1 MFMRERALLSMPSS
15 DGRPS
20 VVNRLHCIAAVVLV
34 LSFIGGVGCSSSP
47 PPPKKRIVRHD
58 WFYPTRQHAPEEIY
72 SRVREVRPPEPV
84 TEPPRDIARAPRL
97 MPVMQFNV
105 SQKSLVEV
113 AQLLAESYRYG
124 FYCSPIVADRQISL
138 RAIGT
143 LDELA
148 AQVAELGQVKVTVDH
163 ENREL
168 RILSGAF
175 VSQELGS
182 VERPVEVNGSNYP
195 EKEQSDAAPE
205 GSR

>member
-15 DGRPS
+15 DVRTS
-20 VVNRLHCIAAVVLV
+20 IVSRLNWSAAVVLT
-34 LSFIGGVGCSSSP
+34 LCFLGGVGCSSSP
-47 PPPKKRIVRHD
+47 PPPKKRVVRHD

-84 TEPPRDIARAPRL
+84 PEPPHGINRAPRL

-105 SQKSLVEV
+105 NQKSLVEV
-113 AQLLAESYRYG
+113 AQLLADSYRYG
-124 FYCSPIVADRQISL
+124 YYCSPTVADRQISL

-148 AQVAELGQVKVTVDH
+148 AQVAEIGQVKVTVDH

-175 VSQELGS
+175 VFQELRSLEG
-182 VERPVEVNGSNYP
+182 PVGGNPNNSI
-195 EKEQSDAAPE
+195 EKGQSEAAPE

>member
-1 MFMRERALLSMPSS
+1 MPSS
-15 DGRPS
+15 DGRPFVAS
-20 VVNRLHCIAAVVLV
+20 RVHWSAAVVFA
-34 LSFIGGVGCSSSP
+34 LSFVGGVGCSSSP
-47 PPPKKRIVRHD
+47 PPVKQRSVRHD
-58 WFYPTRQHAPEEIY
+58 WFYPTRQNAPEELY

-84 TEPPRDIARAPRL
+84 PEPPRGINGAPRL

-105 SQKSLVEV
+105 NQKSLVEV

-124 FYCSPIVADRQISL
+124 YYCSPIVADRQISL

-168 RILSGAF
+168 RILSGALAP
-175 VSQELGS
+175 QELRS
-182 VERPVEVNGSNYP
+182 SERPVGFNRSDFLK
-195 EKEQSDAAPE
+195 KEQSGAAP
-205 GSR
+205 

>member
-1 MFMRERALLSMPSS
+1 MTSLNVRT
-15 DGRPS
+15 S
-20 VVNRLHCIAAVVLV
+20 VVKRLRWSAAVVFV
-34 LSFIGGVGCSSSP
+34 LSFVGAVGCSSSP
-47 PPPKKRIVRHD
+47 KASKQRIVRHD
-58 WFYPTRQHAPEEIY
+58 WFYPTRQQAPEELY

-84 TEPPRDIARAPRL
+84 PEPPRDTNRAPRF

-105 SQKSLVEV
+105 SQKSLGGV
-113 AQLLAESYRYG
+113 AQLLADSYRYG
-124 FYCSPIVADRQISL
+124 YYCSPIVADRKISL

-175 VSQELGS
+175 ASQKLRSEEGS
-182 VERPVEVNGSNYP
+182 VGIHGANLLNN
-195 EKEQSDAAPE
+195 EQSNSAPE
-205 GSR
+205 GTKLPEKLP

>member
-1 MFMRERALLSMPSS
+1 MFMRERALLFMPSS

-20 VVNRLHCIAAVVLV
+20 VVNRRHWSAVVVLA
-34 LSFIGGVGCSSSP
+34 LSFSGGVGCSSSP
-47 PPPKKRIVRHD
+47 PPVKQRSVRHD

-72 SRVREVRPPEPV
+72 SRVRQVRPPEPV
-84 TEPPRDIARAPRL
+84 PEPPRGINRAPRF

-105 SQKSLVEV
+105 DKKSLVEV
-113 AQLLAESYRYG
+113 AQLLADSYRYG
-124 FYCSPIVADRQISL
+124 YYCSPIVADRQISL

-148 AQVAELGQVKVTVDH
+148 AQVAELGQVRVTVDH

-175 VSQELGS
+175 VSQELRSLEGPVDVNENNS
-182 VERPVEVNGSNYP
+182 TGNER
-195 EKEQSDAAPE
+195 SDPTHE